1 MRWPPTTAATPA
13 TSLWSNDFT
22 PVHQVRTRLH
32 EPGMCQLG
40 FGLPAAMA
48 LQLLHPGRPVFSIA
62 GDGSFGFTVNE
73 HDTARRHGLPVV
85 TVVHNN
91 AAWGIIARGQRKQ
104 FGFELGS
111 GLEGTDP
118 AAIARGFGCHG
129 ETVRHADALGP
140 GAGPRLGVGPAGGA
154 GLPYP
159 V

>member
-1 MRWPPTTAATPA
+1 
-13 TSLWSNDFT
+13 
-22 PVHQVRTRLH
+22 
-32 EPGMCQLG
+32 MCQLG

-48 LQLLHPGRPVFSIA
+48 LQLLHPGRPVFNIT

-73 HDTARRHGLPVV
+73 LDTARRHGLPVV

-140 GAGPRLGVGPAGGA
+140 ALSRALAS
-154 GLPYP
+154 GLPAVLDCHTRFEPHPACLPGFGGMTRYGLDALTR
-159 V
+159 